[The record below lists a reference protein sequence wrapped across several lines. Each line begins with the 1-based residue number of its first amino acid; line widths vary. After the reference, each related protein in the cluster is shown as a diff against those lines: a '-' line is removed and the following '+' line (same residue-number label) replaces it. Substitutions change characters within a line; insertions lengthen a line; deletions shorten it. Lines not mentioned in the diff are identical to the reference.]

1 MDKIKKG
8 IRHARNQL
16 SFSKCRY
23 IVNNNYNP
31 TLNNTRRKC
40 KKRNQNMEE
49 AKQKRINDIER
60 KKNFAT
66 ESEKQYT
73 TRLTKLT
80 ANITK
85 KQRNVRNLET
95 KKRQLSKYLPDTTC
109 ILYNRQTKNHANYYK
124 PIWINRNE
132 CKNTP
137 CYTMSGL
144 YKNEKIWNMS
154 REDCIR
160 QKSENN
166 SKQIL
171 QNQRLAQNRERNI
184 QMNKNYGPCYTMV
197 YKEDSHLDNPSESQE
212 RKYKNYPRCQK
223 EKEEYEAEQKR
234 LDNERKYR
242 LTHRT
247 SRST

>member
-23 IVNNNYNP
+23 IVNKNYNP

-49 AKQKRINDIER
+49 AKEKRIRDIEHT
-60 KKNFAT
+60 KKFTKDAEN
-66 ESEKQYT
+66 QY
-73 TRLTKLT
+73 LAYLNKLT
-80 ANITK
+80 TNITN

-95 KKRQLSKYLPDTTC
+95 KKRQLSKYLPDNTC

-132 CKNTP
+132 CKNAP

-154 REDCIR
+154 RKDCIR
-160 QKSENN
+160 QKNEN
-166 SKQIL
+166 STKQQL
-171 QNQRLAQNRERNI
+171 QNERLAQNEIFNGE
-184 QMNKNYGPCYTMV
+184 MNP
-197 YKEDSHLDNPSESQE
+197 
-212 RKYKNYPRCQK
+212 
-223 EKEEYEAEQKR
+223 
-234 LDNERKYR
+234 
-242 LTHRT
+242 
-247 SRST
+247 